1 MFLRHYGLRE
11 QPFGVTPDPRFL
23 FSTRVHQEALAS
35 MQYGIQEGRGFMAL
49 IAEPGMGKTT
59 LLFQL
64 LEQLRGKTRT
74 AYLFHTQCDSAQ
86 ILASLVAELEFDPS
100 ASREQTPAPREDLQ
114 ESLNRLLLRESQ
126 AGRTPVVIIDEAQNL
141 QEPVMETIRLLSN
154 FETPTAKL
162 MQIVLAGQI
171 ELGQRLAN
179 PRLSQLRQRIS
190 IISRLAPLDAAEVA
204 PYIENRLRVAGYSG
218 EPLFAPAAYLRI
230 AELSRGVPR
239 NINNLCFHALSLGCA
254 LGVRRIDL
262 SVLDEVA
269 SDLDW
274 SEFSPDGIA
283 RPEPAR
289 PTQAEVSA
297 ASPRHPTTSR
307 AESLTP
313 RPAPS
318 SPARPTA
325 SITTVPQ
332 AGAAAPHTP
341 AAETRTTQKPGHTSR
356 RSVLRNYGIS
366 LAVVLAVLAM
376 GLAWVAWRDPELL
389 SMFTAPS
396 ARAAAPEP
404 AASTGSD
411 NATILLR
418 PADSPAKEPASETA
432 ASVPSAT
439 AAPASRSTH
448 RAHAV
453 AQRSEPVPSRS
464 SNSNTRG
471 SEALFAPEL
480 LPAPFLR

>member
-23 FSTRVHQEALAS
+23 FSTRVHREALAS

-74 AYLFHTQCDSAQ
+74 AYIFHTQCDSAQ
-86 ILASLVAELEFDPS
+86 ILASLVAELEFDPD
-100 ASREQTPAPREDLQ
+100 ANREQTPAPREDLQ
-114 ESLNRLLLRESQ
+114 ESLNRLLLREAQ

-154 FETPTAKL
+154 FENPTAKL

-171 ELGQRLAN
+171 ELGQRLAS
-179 PRLSQLRQRIS
+179 PRLLQLRQRIS
-190 IISRLAPLDAAEVA
+190 IVSRLAPLDASEVA

-218 EPLFAPAAYLRI
+218 EPLFAPAAYQRI

-239 NINNLCFHALSLGCA
+239 NINNLCFHALSIGFA

-274 SEFSPDGIA
+274 SAFYPDAGA
-283 RPEPAR
+283 RPEPA
-289 PTQAEVSA
+289 PPAQAEAST
-297 ASPRHPTTSR
+297 ASPGHPATSR
-307 AESLTP
+307 AEALAP

-318 SPARPTA
+318 STARPPL
-325 SITTVPQ
+325 SISTPTQ
-332 AGAAAPHTP
+332 TSAATP
-341 AAETRTTQKPGHTSR
+341 RTPVAEIRTTQKPARTSR
-356 RSVLRNYGIS
+356 RSYGIS
-366 LAVVLAVLAM
+366 LAVLLIVLAM
-376 GLAWVAWRDPELL
+376 GAAWIAWRDPELL
-389 SMFTAPS
+389 STLTAPS
-396 ARAAAPEP
+396 ARAAAPVP
-404 AASTGSD
+404 AASTNSD
-411 NATILLR
+411 NATVLLH
-418 PADSPAKEPASETA
+418 PADSPANEPASETA
-432 ASVPSAT
+432 ASAPAAS

-448 RAHAV
+448 HAHAV
-453 AQRSEPVPSRS
+453 ARVSESIASPSS
-464 SNSNTRG
+464 GSKTRG

-480 LPAPFLR
+480 LPTPFLR